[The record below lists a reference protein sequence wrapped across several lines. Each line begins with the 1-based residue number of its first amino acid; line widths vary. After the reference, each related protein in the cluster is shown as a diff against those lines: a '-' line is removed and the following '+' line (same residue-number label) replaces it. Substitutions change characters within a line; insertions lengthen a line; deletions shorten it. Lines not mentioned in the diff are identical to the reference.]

1 MVLEK
6 IVYVRLLIDVNLVV
20 LISNILQ
27 SWFVAMCTSDMFL
40 IEVKR
45 IVSPEVRDLLDEL
58 LGSRRMRAGSL
69 FTGVH
74 AEGVT
79 WQVKSSFFV

>member
-1 MVLEK
+1 M
-6 IVYVRLLIDVNLVV
+6 YVRLLIDVNLFV
-20 LISNILQ
+20 LISNLLQ

-58 LGSRRMRAGSL
+58 LGQLGSRRMRAGSL

-74 AEGVT
+74 AEGIT
-79 WQVKSSFFV
+79 WQVKSIFFV